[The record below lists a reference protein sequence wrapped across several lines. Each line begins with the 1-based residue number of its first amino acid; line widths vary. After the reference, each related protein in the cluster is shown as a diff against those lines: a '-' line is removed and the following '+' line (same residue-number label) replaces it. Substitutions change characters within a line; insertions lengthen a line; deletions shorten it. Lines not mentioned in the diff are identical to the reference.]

1 MRIFLSYAKSHIYDI
16 HAALTAVIAIIM
28 MQYVKRPIKK
38 QIAKSEDGYI
48 MKRNKDGNKRAT
60 YIKRANLLIILFT
73 LILSFLIFMVVST
86 ISPLIDFSMETAIM
100 SGVFALAGYAL
111 WSQITYNKK
120 DKI

>member
-16 HAALTAVIAIIM
+16 HAVLTAVIAIIM

-38 QIAKSEDGYI
+38 QIAKSVDGYI

-73 LILSFLIFMVVST
+73 LILSFLIFMAVSI

-100 SGVFALAGYAL
+100 SGVSALAGYAL

>member
-16 HAALTAVIAIIM
+16 HAALTAVIAIM
-28 MQYVKRPIKK
+28 VMEHVKRPIKK
-38 QIAKSEDGYI
+38 QIAKSVDQY
-48 MKRNKDGNKRAT
+48 MLKHNTDVNKRAL
-60 YIKRANLLIILFT
+60 YVKRTNLLIILFT
-73 LILSFLIFMVVST
+73 LLLSFLIFMVVST